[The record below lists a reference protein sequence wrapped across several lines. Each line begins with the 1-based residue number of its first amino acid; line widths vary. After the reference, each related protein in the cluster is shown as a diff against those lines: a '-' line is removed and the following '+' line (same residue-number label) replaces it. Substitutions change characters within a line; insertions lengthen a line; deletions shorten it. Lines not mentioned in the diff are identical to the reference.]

1 MKAKGVNMKKTSFLF
16 ILLLLLNLRA
26 GTAQDDPHAGC
37 AAPPVSIPDELL
49 QRSVILRSGTGNS
62 HEEVTSKSK
71 SAAQFYNQGLNYL
84 ESFVWIEAARS
95 FHQALRHDPNLAL
108 AHLGLSYVSSGIE
121 RPADA
126 KKHLEKAKSLSGYL
140 TDRERRRIDIREK
153 QLDAIESLTDREKY
167 TIYKKAIDE
176 ALAVYV
182 DDPQLWLLRGNAE
195 EATAAGRGQRG
206 GAASVAFYNQV
217 LKLAPNHASAHH
229 YLVHTYETIG
239 QIEKALEHG
248 ALYAKFS
255 PSIPHASHMWGHDLR
270 RTGQVDDAITQFLK
284 TDSLEEAYYKA
295 ENIEPGFDWHHGHN
309 LDLLAGSY
317 QHKGQMK
324 NAEKILREGAELIVM
339 DAYAAFRQR
348 ELPTFLLH
356 RGKYEE
362 ALQTALEM
370 TGSEHPQART
380 VGYAIAG
387 QASIGLDKIGDAKK
401 MLVAAE
407 RELLQIPPVTP
418 GIIPNRGLVE
428 PWVTSLRGELLFR
441 TTGRKEGQSI
451 LMNVQQK
458 LRAIPGPDAW
468 TQTLFRLEA
477 IAKTAREAGDWELAE
492 FTAAQMMEHDPAFGG
507 SRLAMGL
514 VLLHKKDREGAA
526 RELKAAKEFWRD
538 ADPDLPEL
546 QVLSAQFVTTDQHR

>member
-1 MKAKGVNMKKTSFLF
+1 MRKISFLF
-16 ILLLLLNLRA
+16 ILLLLSTIRD
-26 GTAQDDPHAGC
+26 GKAQDDPHAGC
-37 AAPPVSIPDELL
+37 ASPPVSIPKELL
-49 QRSVILRSGTGNS
+49 QRAVVLRAGVGNS
-62 HEEVTSKSK
+62 HEEVTSESK

-108 AHLGLSYVSSGIE
+108 AYLGLSYVYSGIE
-121 RPADA
+121 KPAEA
-126 KKHLEKAKSLSGYL
+126 KTYLEKAKSLSGPIS
-140 TDRERRRIDIREK
+140 DRERRRIDIREK
-153 QLDAIESLTDREKY
+153 QFIAIESLTDREKHVA
-167 TIYKKAIDE
+167 YKKTIDD

-182 DDPQLWLLRGNAE
+182 DDPGLWLLRGNAE

-217 LKLAPNHASAHH
+217 LTLVPDHASAHH

-239 QIEKALEHG
+239 QIEKALKHG
-248 ALYAKFS
+248 ELYAKFS

-270 RTGQVDDAITQFLK
+270 RTGHINDAITQFLK
-284 TDSLEEAYYKA
+284 TDSLEQAYYKA

-324 NAEKILREGAELIVM
+324 QAEKILRDADELIVM

-356 RGKYEE
+356 RGKYND
-362 ALQTALEM
+362 ALQSALKM
-370 TGSEHPQART
+370 TRSEHPQART
-380 VGYAIAG
+380 VGFAIAG
-387 QASIGLDKIGDAKK
+387 QASMGLRKIEDAKK
-401 MLVAAE
+401 LLEAAE
-407 RELLQIPPVTP
+407 KELMQIPQVTP
-418 GIIPNRGLVE
+418 GIIPNRALVE

-468 TQTLFRLEA
+468 AQTLFRLEA
-477 IAKTAREAGDWELAE
+477 IAKIAREAGDWELAE
-492 FTAAQMMEHDPAFGG
+492 FTARQMMEHDPAFGG

-514 VLLHKKDREGAA
+514 VLLQKKDTDGAN
-526 RELKAAKEFWRD
+526 RELKAAKDYWRN

-546 QVLSAQFVTTDQHR
+546 EVLTKQPQFATTGQHR